1 MSNQNLM
8 QELLFTYNVFISDC
22 RPETVTGPAV
32 LRLIDNARRYLSS
45 MESAMDH
52 SEVVKARVYLRNAA
66 ETLLMRADWIGDAA
80 QESLENFIS
89 EQPEFLPDEPF
100 RFIYDYFSQNIGQ
113 WSKDLARF
121 TAQPNLA
128 FLEIGSFE
136 GRSACWLLQ
145 NILTDD
151 SSRMTCIDIFDQER
165 SQGAF
170 DTTGLDSNLMS
181 TEDRFD
187 YNIQQTGASHRVE
200 KLKGNSHELL
210 RSLPRSHYDFIYVD
224 ASHIAKDVLEDG
236 VLAWPLLKTAG
247 LLTFD
252 DYEWRDE
259 PDPLRCPKIAID
271 AFLQVYD
278 GHYRIVHKSYQ
289 VTLEKL
295 GVS

>member
-1 MSNQNLM
+1 MSSQNLM
-8 QELLFTYNVFISDC
+8 QELLFTYNVLISDC
-22 RPETVTGPAV
+22 RPATVTGPGV
-32 LRLIDNARRYLSS
+32 LRLLDNARHYLSTI
-45 MESAMDH
+45 ESATVH

-66 ETLLMRADWIGDAA
+66 QTLLMRADWIGNAA
-80 QESLENFIS
+80 QQSLVSFIN

-100 RFIYDYFSQNIGQ
+100 RFIHDYFSPRIEQ

-121 TAQPNLA
+121 TGQPNLA

-145 NILTDD
+145 NILTHE
-151 SSRMTCIDIFDQER
+151 SSRMTCIDIFEQER
-165 SQGAF
+165 SQGVF

-236 VLAWPLLKTAG
+236 VLAWPLLKTGG

-252 DYEWRDE
+252 DYEWLDE
-259 PDPLRCPKIAID
+259 PDPLRRPKLAID
-271 AFLQVYD
+271 AFLRVYE
-278 GHYRIVHKSYQ
+278 GHYRMVHKSYQ

-295 GVS
+295 S

>member
-1 MSNQNLM
+1 MSSQNLM
-8 QELLFTYNVFISDC
+8 QELLFTYNVYISDC
-22 RPETVTGPAV
+22 RPATVTGPGV
-32 LRLIDNARRYLSS
+32 LRLLDNARRYLTS
-45 MESAMDH
+45 MEGAMDH

-121 TAQPNLA
+121 TAQPNVA

-151 SSRMTCIDIFDQER
+151 SSRMTCVDIFDQER

-210 RSLPRSHYDFIYVD
+210 HSLPRSHYDFIYVD

-236 VLAWPLLKTAG
+236 VLAWPLLKTG
-247 LLTFD
+247 GVLTFD

-271 AFLQVYD
+271 AFLRVYE
-278 GHYRIVHKSYQ
+278 GHYRMIHKAYQ
-289 VTLEKL
+289 VTLEKTE
-295 GVS
+295 